1 MTKKN
6 SVTKLIIIV
15 PIFFIIVTIIAMSMI
30 SISLVYKHYSKDLEN
45 YTNQEVELQKQ
56 YIKNQIDNI
65 YNYIEYKKTEAPNRL
80 KEKLK
85 NRVYMAYDLANNIY
99 KNRKGKVSEKELKK
113 EILETI
119 RKVKF
124 GENGYFFIAEMV
136 GDNEIIS
143 RMLPATPTKEN
154 ISAYG
159 LKDIDG
165 KYYVQELAKVAKTQ
179 KEGYVTYKWYKLT
192 KKEQYDKISFVKIF
206 EPYNWFIGYGE
217 YIDDFEKNI
226 KEEALKRLNLYRYSS
241 NGYIWTSSIDNI
253 LLEHPFRADAIGK
266 FDLGSDKKTGLP
278 LNELFIKEALLHD
291 EGSFVEYYWNKPND
305 ERALKKIGYVKHIKD
320 WDWVVGT
327 GVYYE
332 DIVINVKKLID
343 KEDKEVN
350 EIVFNILI
358 ISFILLLTSI
368 VVSILISRKINGD
381 FLDYEESL
389 KEKQNELEKLNLS
402 LEEKVKEKTSELVDL
417 NEQLEIK
424 VQKRSDEIKEKNR
437 VLEEQSKMVALGE
450 MIGNIAHQ
458 WRQPLSAISVA
469 ASGMKIKKELNLLED
484 EDVINLS
491 DNIVKNTQ
499 YLSRVIDDFR
509 NYIKGEKE
517 LVKFN
522 INESLVQALSI
533 FDSSVHNH
541 NLTIIKR
548 FDENIIVY
556 NYINELVQ
564 ALVNILNN
572 SKDALKEKQ
581 QNEDNRI
588 IIITTFIKNNK
599 ACISIKDSAGGIEN
613 KIINKVFEPYFTTK
627 DKTQGTGLGLY
638 MTYQII
644 TNSMNGKIHVE
655 NCEFTYNENLYHGAN
670 FIIELDKI

>member
-1 MTKKN
+1 MNKKN
-6 SVTKLIIIV
+6 SVIKFIIIV
-15 PIFFIIVTIIAMSMI
+15 PIFFIIVTIITMSAI
-30 SISLVYKHYSKDLEN
+30 SVSLVYKHYNSDLKN

-65 YNYIEYKKTEAPNRL
+65 YSYIEYKKTEAPKRL

-99 KNRKGKVSEKELKK
+99 KNKKGKVSEQELKK

-119 RKVKF
+119 RKVRF
-124 GENGYFFIAEMV
+124 GKNGYYFIAEMV

-154 ISAYG
+154 ISAYA

-165 KYYVQELAKVAKTQ
+165 KYYVQELANVAKTQ

-226 KEEALKRLNLYRYSS
+226 KEEALKRLTLYRYPP
-241 NGYIWTSSIDNI
+241 NGYIWTSSTDNI
-253 LLEHPFRADAIGK
+253 LLEHPFRPDAIGK

-278 LNELFIKEALLHD
+278 LNKLFIKEALLNPD
-291 EGSFVEYYWNKPND
+291 GTFVEYYWNKPN
-305 ERALKKIGYVKHIKD
+305 EKRALKKIGYVKHIKD
-320 WDWVVGT
+320 WNWVIGT
-327 GVYYE
+327 GVYHE
-332 DIVINVKKLID
+332 DINTKVKKLIE
-343 KEDKEVN
+343 KEETEVN
-350 EIVFNILI
+350 EIIFSILT
-358 ISFILLLTSI
+358 ISLILLLTSI
-368 VVSILISRKINGD
+368 AISILISKKINRN

-389 KEKQNELEKLNLS
+389 KDKQSELEKLNLS
-402 LEEKVKEKTSELVDL
+402 LEEKVKEKTSELLEL

-424 VQKRSDEIKEKNR
+424 VQNRSDEIKEKNR

-458 WRQPLSAISVA
+458 WRQPLSSISVA
-469 ASGMKIKKELNLLED
+469 ASGMKLKKELNLLED
-484 EDVINLS
+484 EDILNLS

-499 YLSRVIDDFR
+499 YLSQVIDDFR

-522 INESLVQALSI
+522 INESVSQALSI
-533 FDSSVHNH
+533 FDSSINNH
-541 NLTIIKR
+541 NLKIIKLL
-548 FDENIIVY
+548 DDNIIIN
-556 NYINELVQ
+556 NYLNELIQ

-572 SKDALKEKQ
+572 AKDSLKEKQ
-581 QNEDNRI
+581 EDENKRI
-588 IIITTFIKNNK
+588 IVITTSVKDGK
-599 ACISIKDSAGGIEN
+599 ANISIKDSAGGI
-613 KIINKVFEPYFTTK
+613 KDDVLKKVFEPYFTTK
-627 DKTQGTGLGLY
+627 DKSQGTGLGLY

-644 TNSMNGKIHVE
+644 TDSMKGKIYVE
-655 NCEFTYNENLYHGAN
+655 NSEFIYNNSLYHGAN
-670 FIIELDKI
+670 FIIELDKL